1 MQTVELGRFDRLV
14 DRAPID
20 GILGAGLVDDVFV
33 ARRAPGVAAGIR
45 DKTAAQPDIAFAA
58 PHRMFVKKWRRQVP
72 VYGVKVRHP
81 LFDEAEAGS
90 TRKQAFVRLIQ
101 AFLH

>member
-1 MQTVELGRFDRLV
+1 M
-14 DRAPID
+14 
-20 GILGAGLVDDVFV
+20 
-33 ARRAPGVAAGIR
+33 AAGIR
-45 DKTAAQPDIAFAA
+45 DKAAAEADVAFAP
-58 PHRMFVKKWRRQVP
+58 PHRVLIKKRRRQVP
-72 VYGVKVRHP
+72 MHRMKMRHP